1 MTHLALRLLILT
13 GVRARRRASSARTRL
28 PVTCGTIPAEAMKG
42 RRGATDDFR
51 VPLSAEALSV
61 IEQAKRHT
69 RGGLLFPSTKK
80 GVVSDMTLGM
90 FMRRTGLDARPHGFR
105 SSLRVWL
112 AEYTDAPHEV
122 AETVLQHVAGSK
134 VTRAYRRTDFI
145 EQRRALMERW
155 ADHVAGKGGQ
165 VVKLVASQRH

>member
-1 MTHLALRLLILT
+1 MISASRC
-13 GVRARRRASSARTRL
+13 RPRR
-28 PVTCGTIPAEAMKG
+28 C
-42 RRGATDDFR
+42 
-51 VPLSAEALSV
+51 PLSSKSETP
-61 IEQAKRHT
+61 HPWW
-69 RGGLLFPSTKK
+69 FPVSDTQK

-90 FMRRTGLDARPHGFR
+90 FMRRTGLDASSNGFR

-112 AEYTDAPHEV
+112 AECTDAPHEV